1 MRFKGRARLHAGA
14 GWTAIVLG
22 LAMPMGATAQEAPPP
37 ATPDPLP
44 APLPDEVTVLGKRI
58 PGSVIGA
65 VAPVAVLDAKAL
77 EALGAT
83 NLADLLKKVKALTSS
98 SGGGEPVM
106 LLNGRRVSG
115 FSEFQSL
122 PYEAMEKIEVLP
134 EQEAARFGYPPNV
147 RVMNFITKKKFRA
160 VTVFEMPGITPEGGG
175 GTNYA
180 EVTSARID
188 GPRRMTFNISHLR
201 QDPVL
206 QSQRDIVPDPDTLFA
221 TTGNV
226 TGVNG
231 ASLDPRLDALAGRS
245 VTLAGVPVDPAAR
258 RTLAAY
264 ANSPAGVTDLGPY
277 RTLQPLS
284 DTIHS
289 EVGLASPL
297 TKTVSGSLILSMDA
311 VQTRG
316 LNGLAPA
323 LLHVPGGLGAFP
335 FANDTLLYRYL
346 PDSVLHQ
353 RTTSMALHAGGTLTG
368 DVRRWSWA
376 ITGNYDRMV
385 SRSTSETGVPLGALQ
400 ASIDA
405 GGDPMAAIDPV
416 TAARRDLNRSR
427 AVSDT
432 IGVKATANGPVVRLP
447 AGEAMLTVTTDYA
460 RIDSDARTN
469 LSLATDSVG
478 RTMRGASINA
488 NVPIAS
494 AREGSLGF
502 LGEMQLSA
510 MAGVSQV
517 SDFGRLSTSNL
528 GLNWTPFR
536 AVQLNASVNVAQTA
550 PAVTQ
555 LVAPVLATPNVPFFD
570 YVTGQSTLVTTIAG
584 GNPDLAPEK
593 RRVTTLGIAVQPIKD
608 KDIRLSGDYVDTR
621 IDNQAASLGGAT
633 PAFQRAF
640 PDLFVRDTLGQ
651 LVSVDL
657 RPVNLAYERERKLRV
672 TIDAQVMLGKAP
684 PPPPPPAPGADA
696 KAAPPPPPPK
706 PRPSLWLSAT
716 TNYRLE
722 DQLTLRGTGPVLDL
736 LDGATLSGTGGRPRW
751 DVDMNGNFSYGVF
764 NLGVYGRLQGPT
776 RIRSDIAAS
785 DLRFSGR
792 TWLVLYSFVR
802 MEKVVKK
809 PWAKG
814 MNINVTVENLLN
826 DRINVTDRN
835 GQTPNRFQPAYLD
848 PIGRSIRVGVRKLF

>member
-1 MRFKGRARLHAGA
+1 MGGA
-14 GWTAIVLG
+14 AWSAIILG
-22 LAMPMGATAQEAPPP
+22 LGGAVPLQAQTQNGAPPP
-37 ATPDPLP
+37 SVSPPP
-44 APLPDEVTVLGKRI
+44 NEVTVIGKRI

-65 VAPVAVLDAKAL
+65 VAPVAVLDAQAL

-83 NLADLLKKVKALTSS
+83 SLSDLLKKVKSLTSS
-98 SGGGEPVM
+98 SSGGEPVM

-122 PYEAMEKIEVLP
+122 PWEAMEKVEVLP
-134 EQEAARFGYPPNV
+134 EQEAARFGYPPTV

-160 VTVFEMPGITPEGGG
+160 VTVQLLPGVTTEGGG
-175 GTNYA
+175 GTSYS

-188 GPRRMTFNISHLR
+188 GPRRLTFNVSHLR

-206 QSQRDIVPDPDTLFA
+206 QNQRAIVPDPETLFA

-231 ASLDPRLDALAGRS
+231 ASLDPRLDALAGRN
-245 VTLAGVPVDPAAR
+245 VTLAGVPIDLAAR
-258 RTLAAY
+258 GTLAAY

-277 RTLQPLS
+277 RTLQSLS

-297 TKTVSGSLILSMDA
+297 TKSVSGSLMLSMEA
-311 VQTRG
+311 MQTRG

-323 LLHVPGGLGAFP
+323 LLRVPGGRGHFP
-335 FANDTLLYRYL
+335 FGTDTLLYRYL

-353 RTTSMALHAGGTLTG
+353 RTTSMALHAGGTLTC

-385 SRSTSETGVPLGALQ
+385 SRSTSEIGVPLGALQ

-405 GGDPMAAIDPV
+405 GGDPMAAIDPA
-416 TAARRDLNRSR
+416 TAARRDRNRSR
-427 AVSDT
+427 VVSDT
-432 IGVKATANGPVVRLP
+432 IGVKATANGPVARLP
-447 AGEAMLTVTTDYA
+447 AGEAMLTVTTDYS

-469 LSLATDSVG
+469 LALATDGVG
-478 RTMRGASINA
+478 RTLRGASVNA

-494 AREGSLGF
+494 AREGSLSF

-510 MAGVSQV
+510 LAGVSQV

-536 AVQLNASVNVAQTA
+536 PVQLNASVNVAQTA
-550 PAVTQ
+550 PGVTQ
-555 LVAPVLATPNVPFFD
+555 LVAPVLATPNTPFFD
-570 YVTGQSTLVTTIAG
+570 YVTGRSTLVTTISG

-608 KDIRLSGDYVDTR
+608 KEIRLSTDYVDTR
-621 IDNQAASLGGAT
+621 IDNQVASLGGAT

-640 PDLFVRDTLGQ
+640 PDLFVRDALGQ

-657 RPVNLAYERERKLRV
+657 RPVNLAFERERKLRLTV
-672 TIDAQVMLGKAP
+672 DAQVTLGKTP
-684 PPPPPPAPGADA
+684 PPPPPPDPAAA
-696 KAAPPPPPPK
+696 KTAPPPRPPK
-706 PRPSLWLSAT
+706 RPPALWVSAT

-722 DQLTLRGTGPVLDL
+722 DRLTLRGTGPVLDL

-751 DVDMNGNFSYGVF
+751 DVDLNGHFSYGLF
-764 NLGVYGRLQGPT
+764 NLGVYGRIQGPT

-792 TWLVLYSFVR
+792 TWLVLYSFIR
-802 MEKVVKK
+802 MENVIKK

-814 MNINVTVENLLN
+814 LNVNFTVENLLN

-835 GQTPNRFQPAYLD
+835 GNTPNRFQPAYID

>member
-1 MRFKGRARLHAGA
+1 MRYGGSARLHGCVR
-14 GWTAIVLG
+14 GTAIVLG
-22 LAMPMGATAQEAPPP
+22 LAIPVGISAQEAPPS
-37 ATPDPLP
+37 DPP
-44 APLPDEVTVLGKRI
+44 SPEVTVTGKRI
-58 PGSVIGA
+58 PGSIIGA
-65 VAPVAVLDAKAL
+65 VEPVAVLDAQAL
-77 EALGAT
+77 AALGAT
-83 NLADLLKKVKALTSS
+83 SLSDLLKKVKALTSS

-115 FSEFQSL
+115 FAEFQSL
-122 PYEAMEKIEVLP
+122 PYEAMERIEVLP

-160 VTVFEMPGITPEGGG
+160 VTVHLLPGVTTEGGG
-175 GTNYA
+175 GTRYS

-188 GPRRMTFNISHLR
+188 GPRRLTFNVSHLR

-206 QSQRDIVPDPDTLFA
+206 QSQRDILPDPETLFA

-231 ASLDPRLDALAGRS
+231 ASLDPRLDALAGRG
-245 VTLAGVPVDPAAR
+245 VTLAGVPIDPAAR
-258 RTLAAY
+258 GTLAPY

-277 RTLQPLS
+277 RTLQPLT

-289 EVGLASPL
+289 EASIASPL
-297 TKTVSGSLILSMDA
+297 TKSVSGSLMVSMEA
-311 VQTRG
+311 IQTKG

-323 LLHVPGGLGAFP
+323 LLRVPGGLGNFP

-385 SRSTSETGVPLGALQ
+385 SRSTSEIGVPLGALQ
-400 ASIDA
+400 ASIGA

-416 TAARRDLNRSR
+416 TAARRDRNRSR

-447 AGEAMLTVTTDYA
+447 AGEAMLTVTTDYS
-460 RIDSDARTN
+460 RIDSDAQTN
-469 LSLATDSVG
+469 LSLPADGIG
-478 RTMRGASINA
+478 RTMRGASVNA

-502 LGEMQLSA
+502 LGEMQLNA

-517 SDFGRLSTSNL
+517 SDFGRLRTSNL

-536 AVQLNASVNVAQTA
+536 PVQLNASINIAQTA

-555 LVAPVLATPNVPFFD
+555 LVAPVVATPNTPFFD
-570 YVTGQSTLVTTIAG
+570 YVTGRSTLVTTIFG
-584 GNPDLAPEK
+584 GNPDLAPER

-608 KDIRLSGDYVDTR
+608 KDIRLSTDYVDTR

-657 RPVNLAYERERKLRV
+657 RPVNLAYERERKLRL
-672 TIDAQVMLGKAP
+672 TIDAQVQLGKTP
-684 PPPPPPAPGADA
+684 PPPPPPAPDA
-696 KAAPPPPPPK
+696 AKSATPPAPPPRPPK
-706 PRPSLWLSAT
+706 RPPSLWLSAT

-722 DQLTLRGTGPVLDL
+722 DRLTLRGTGPVLDL
-736 LDGATLSGTGGRPRW
+736 LDGATLNGTGGRPRW
-751 DVDMNGNFSYGVF
+751 DVDLNGHFSYGLF

-802 MEKVVKK
+802 LENIVKK

-814 MNINVTVENLLN
+814 LNINFAVENVLN

-835 GQTPNRFQPAYLD
+835 GQTPNRFQPAYID
-848 PIGRSIRVGVRKLF
+848 PLGRSIRIGVRKLF

>member
-1 MRFKGRARLHAGA
+1 MRFKGRERLHAGA

-22 LAMPMGATAQEAPPP
+22 LAMPMAATAQEAPPP
-37 ATPDPLP
+37 VTPDPLP

-188 GPRRMTFNISHLR
+188 GPRRLTFNISHLR

-245 VTLAGVPVDPAAR
+245 VTLAGVPVDPATR

-264 ANSPAGVTDLGPY
+264 ANSPAGVTNLGPY

-311 VQTRG
+311 IQTRG

-323 LLHVPGGLGAFP
+323 LLRVPGGLGAFP
-335 FANDTLLYRYL
+335 FNNDTLLYRYL

-469 LSLATDSVG
+469 LSLATDAVG

-555 LVAPVLATPNVPFFD
+555 LVAPVVATPNVPFFD
-570 YVTGQSTLVTTIAG
+570 YVTGRSTLVTTIAG

-633 PAFQRAF
+633 PAFQRVF

-657 RPVNLAYERERKLRV
+657 RPVNLAYERERKLRLTV
-672 TIDAQVMLGKAP
+672 DAQVQLGKAP
-684 PPPPPPAPGADA
+684 LAPPPPAPGADA

-722 DQLTLRGTGPVLDL
+722 DRLTLRGTGPVLDL

>member
-1 MRFKGRARLHAGA
+1 MRYGGSARATGGA
-14 GWTAIVLG
+14 ACTAVILG
-22 LAMPMGATAQEAPPP
+22 LFAPGPLLAQAQDEPSPRPAKDAPP
-37 ATPDPLP
+37 A
-44 APLPDEVTVLGKRI
+44 EVVVTGKRI

-65 VAPVAVLDAKAL
+65 VAPVAVLDAQAL

-83 NLADLLKKVKALTSS
+83 SLSDLLKKVKSLTSS
-98 SGGGEPVM
+98 SSGGEPVM

-115 FSEFQSL
+115 FAEFQSL
-122 PYEAMEKIEVLP
+122 PYEAMEKVEVLP

-188 GPRRMTFNISHLR
+188 GPRRLTFNISHLR

-245 VTLAGVPVDPAAR
+245 VTLAGVPIDPAAR
-258 RTLAAY
+258 GTLAAY
-264 ANSPAGVTDLGPY
+264 ANSPGAVTDLGPY
-277 RTLQPLS
+277 RTIQPLS

-297 TKTVSGSLILSMDA
+297 TKTVSGSLILSMEA
-311 VQTRG
+311 IQTKG

-323 LLHVPGGLGAFP
+323 LLRVPGGLGNFP

-405 GGDPMAAIDPV
+405 DGDPMAAIDPV

-447 AGEAMLTVTTDYA
+447 AGEAMLTVTTDYT

-469 LSLATDSVG
+469 LSLATDAVG
-478 RTMRGASINA
+478 RTMRGASVNA
-488 NVPIAS
+488 TVPIAS

-502 LGEMQLSA
+502 LGEMQFSA
-510 MAGVSQV
+510 MAGVSRV

-528 GLNWTPFR
+528 GLNWTPVR
-536 AVQLNASVNVAQTA
+536 RVQLNASVNVAQTA

-555 LVAPVLATPNVPFFD
+555 LVAPVLATPNTPFFD
-570 YVTGQSTLVTTIAG
+570 YVTGRSTLVTTIAG
-584 GNPDLAPEK
+584 GNPGLAPEK

-608 KDIRLSGDYVDTR
+608 KEIRLSTDYVDTR

-633 PAFQRAF
+633 PAFQRVF
-640 PDLFVRDTLGQ
+640 PDLFVRDALGQ

-657 RPVNLAYERERKLRV
+657 RPVNLAFEHERKLRLTV
-672 TIDAQVMLGKAP
+672 DAQLTLGKTP
-684 PPPPPPAPGADA
+684 PPPPPPDPAAA
-696 KAAPPPPPPK
+696 KTAPPPRPPR
-706 PRPSLWLSAT
+706 RPPALWVSAT

-722 DQLTLRGTGPVLDL
+722 DRLTLRTGGPALDL

-751 DVDMNGNFSYGVF
+751 DVDLNGHFSYGLF
-764 NLGVYGRLQGPT
+764 NLGLYGRLQGPT

-802 MEKVVKK
+802 LEKVIKK
-809 PWAKG
+809 PWTKG
-814 MNINVTVENLLN
+814 LNVNFTVENLLN
-826 DRINVTDRN
+826 DRINVTDRD
-835 GQTPNRFQPAYLD
+835 GRTPNRFQPAYID